1 LQELLFLSSFAV
13 AFSIC
18 AFLLPSYIRK
28 ARQAGIVGEDVHKQG
43 NPKIAECGGV
53 ILVIAYLIG
62 LFALIGLLAFIP
74 SIGRLTVEELEIMML
89 QIIGTAATVLLS
101 SFVGFID
108 DVYETRWRV
117 KVLTPLIGG
126 VPLAA
131 LQLRRTTISTPFGIL
146 DFAVFGLLG
155 SIFLY
160 CVVVPFIVTAC
171 ANAVNMFAGLNGLE
185 AGSALIIA
193 AALSFLCIVKGK
205 TLGLIILVPF
215 LGALLAFL
223 LYNWY
228 PSRVFPGDVG
238 TFAMGSVIA
247 CCAMLA
253 YLERAVFFMFIP
265 HTINAIMF
273 FIGKLKGKEPPKQ
286 APMNPDGTLPA
297 PTIWSLRSIVLKIRP
312 MKETTALYVMLLI
325 VAASA
330 LLGTLV
336 YGI

>member
-1 LQELLFLSSFAV
+1 MQELIFLSSFAL

-18 AFLLPSYIRK
+18 AVLLPSYIRK
-28 ARQAGIVGEDVHKQG
+28 ARHVGIVGEDIHKSG

-62 LFALIGLLAFIP
+62 LFAFIP
-74 SIGRLTVEELEIMML
+74 FTDELAVDQLE
-89 QIIGTAATVLLS
+89 IIGTAATVLLS

-131 LQLRRTTISTPFGIL
+131 MQLHRTTISMPFGIL
-146 DFAVFGLLG
+146 DFAAFGLLG
-155 SIFLY
+155 LIFLY
-160 CVVVPFIVTAC
+160 WVVVPFIVTAC

-185 AGSALIIA
+185 AGSTLIIA
-193 AALSFLCIVKGK
+193 VALSFLCIVRGK
-205 TLGLIILVPF
+205 VLGLIILIPF
-215 LGALLAFL
+215 LGAVLAFL
-223 LYNWY
+223 LHNWY
-228 PSRVFPGDVG
+228 PSRVFPGDIG
-238 TFAMGSVIA
+238 TFGMGSVIA

-273 FIGKLKGKEPPKQ
+273 FIGKLRGKEPPKQ

-297 PTIWSLRSIVLKIRP
+297 PTIWSLRSIVLRIRP